1 MLFFLLCLPLRF
13 RSWGSHVF
21 DCVSLP
27 LFSAY
32 SFTGGRGTIS
42 SPSLYLYMCVFV
54 CFAIDLAAHSSYIF
68 HSFVGLCRFFY
79 WFSLYC
85 LSWMYRLFISTNCI
99 RYVNTEHWNTNT
111 HTHTYRDWKSER
123 KKNRYTYMNCGTG
136 KRVLFLYFVQFLC
149 VSHTSIPLDW
159 YYLYWDYIGHSYDT
173 KSS

>member
-42 SPSLYLYMCVFV
+42 SPSPYLHMCVFV

-111 HTHTYRDWKSER
+111 HTHTHTETERVKER
-123 KKNRYTYMNCGTG
+123 KKVTHIWTVELESAYSFFISFSFSVCHTL
-136 KRVLFLYFVQFLC
+136 LFRWID
-149 VSHTSIPLDW
+149 TI
-159 YYLYWDYIGHSYDT
+159 YIEIT
-173 KSS
+173 